1 MNEQDFSLHV
11 LIGDSERVED
21 LKGATSE
28 RVIAELLECLSQTE
42 GFTSQAIDS
51 MKKAILAR
59 EREATTGIG
68 NGVAVPHLK
77 NCAYVKSIRGI
88 FGRSRQGVD
97 WGATDGEPVHL
108 FFVILTPQGQE
119 SQHIRVMKRIVR
131 LSRDTKTL
139 RYLTHTDSFA
149 NMYEILKEVDD
160 QPD

>member
-1 MNEQDFSLHV
+1 MSESDTSLHV
-11 LIGDSERVED
+11 LIGEREHVED
-21 LKGATSE
+21 VQGATPD
-28 RVIAELLECLSQTE
+28 RVIAELLEFMSQTE
-42 GFTSQAIDS
+42 GFAAEAITS

-77 NCAYVKSIRGI
+77 NCAYVKKIRGI
-88 FGRSRQGVD
+88 FGRSVQGVD

-139 RYLTHTDSFA
+139 RYLTQTDNFA
-149 NMYEILKEVDD
+149 NLHEILKEVDD